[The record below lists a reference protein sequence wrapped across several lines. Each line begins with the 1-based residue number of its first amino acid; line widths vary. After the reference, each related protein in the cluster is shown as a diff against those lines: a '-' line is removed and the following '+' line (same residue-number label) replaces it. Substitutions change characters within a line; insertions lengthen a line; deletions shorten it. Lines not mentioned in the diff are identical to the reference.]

1 MINIFCTK
9 KLETLLKPVSKNEE
23 IQETENNWSGQL
35 LYVDGKKCLFF
46 IEKKSLYI
54 FLILNFS
61 TKDIKN
67 LPTLFLE
74 NFIDQLKNDNIHSLE
89 IENYFREN
97 YKSIKFFRTDNDQ
110 KTLGTVRDTEQMLR
124 CYHSETISHKDV
136 IEYRIRKLNRIP
148 LGGRKYAYARELM
161 LNDLKEKGFEIGK
174 L

>member
-9 KLETLLKPVSKNEE
+9 KLETVLKPVSKNEE

-35 LYVDGKKCLFF
+35 LFVDGKKCLLF

-74 NFIDQLKNDNIHSLE
+74 NFINQLKNDKIHSPE
-89 IENYFREN
+89 IENYCREN
-97 YKSIKFFRTDNDQ
+97 YKSVKFFRTDNDQ
-110 KTLGTVRDTEQMLR
+110 KTLGTLRDTEYLMKEYPTQIINP
-124 CYHSETISHKDV
+124 SKIKDFW
-136 IEYRIRKLNRIP
+136 IFKFNKIP
-148 LGGRKYAYARELM
+148 LGGRKFAYAKELM
-161 LNDLKEKGFEIGK
+161 KAEFESKGFQF
-174 L
+174 

>member
-74 NFIDQLKNDNIHSLE
+74 NFINQLKNDKIHSPE
-89 IENYFREN
+89 IETYCREN

-110 KTLGTVRDTEQMLR
+110 KTLGTVRDIEYLLKGN
-124 CYHSETISHKDV
+124 YPKETISLSNIKDFWF
-136 IEYRIRKLNRIP
+136 YKLNKIP
-148 LGGRKYAYARELM
+148 LGGRNFAYAKEL
-161 LNDLKEKGFEIGK
+161 LKEDFKSKGFD

>member
-23 IQETENNWSGQL
+23 IQDTENNWSGQL
-35 LYVDGKKCLFF
+35 LYIDGKKCLFF

-67 LPTLFLE
+67 LPALFLE
-74 NFIDQLKNDNIHSLE
+74 NFIDQLKNDKILSPE
-89 IENYFREN
+89 IENYCREN

-110 KTLGTVRDTEQMLR
+110 KTLGTVRDTESMFK
-124 CYHSETISHKDV
+124 CYKPKETINISKIKDFW
-136 IEYRIRKLNRIP
+136 IYRFNKTP
-148 LGGRKYAYARELM
+148 LGGRKFCLATELM
-161 LNDLKEKGFEIGK
+161 QTEFESQG
-174 L
+174 LRL